1 MCAQRVPITVWSRDV
16 KLHELTP
23 AEGSKKNRK
32 RVGRGNASGQGTYA
46 GRGRKGQH
54 ARPGSGG
61 HLYRQGGNLPFV
73 RKLPFAR
80 GVGFVSIWKVE
91 YSPVN
96 LDQLAAFEAGTEV
109 TPVDLAQAGMVKSP
123 ARPVVV
129 LGRGDLPH
137 ALTVKAHRFSKS
149 AEEKIKAAGGTV
161 EVLPYEKKRGRGR

>member
-1 MCAQRVPITVWSRDV
+1 M
-16 KLHELTP
+16 KLHELKP

-61 HLYRQGGNLPFV
+61 HLYREGGNLPFV

-80 GVGFVSIWKVE
+80 GVGFVSIFKTH
-91 YSPVN
+91 YTPVN
-96 LDQLAAFEAGTEV
+96 LDQLAAFASGAEV
-109 TPVDLAQAGMVKSP
+109 TPQALVEAGFIKS
-123 ARPVVV
+123 AKLPVAV
-129 LGRGDLPH
+129 LGRGELAQ

-149 AEEKIKAAGGTV
+149 AQQKIEAAGGKV
-161 EVLPYEKKRGRGR
+161 QVLPFETSRKGR